1 MATAAAAAEPDAPAP
16 GAAAWRD
23 IMVSASDGLQL
34 HARDYGPT
42 QGDRL
47 PVVCLPG
54 LTRNCRDFHDL
65 AACLSTGTAKP
76 RRVVAMD
83 FRGRGASGWDRD
95 WRRYAPL
102 VEMADVLDLL
112 VAARI
117 ERACFVGT
125 SRGGIVSM
133 LLGAARP
140 AAIAAVVL
148 NDVGP
153 EIDGRGLLRIKNML
167 AATRAPR
174 SWEDAA
180 IGLREAYAA
189 HFPGID
195 AAGWEAFARKTY
207 DDRAGRPVR
216 AFDPKLTRTLEAID
230 YNQPLPTLWP
240 QFDSLAHVPV
250 MVVHGTNSDI
260 LSRETVIRMQARR
273 ADLEVLEVAD
283 AGHAPMLTEPHE
295 LSRIAAFIAAADDRR
310 S

>member
-1 MATAAAAAEPDAPAP
+1 MAAAEPDAPVADVV
-16 GAAAWRD
+16 AWRD
-23 IMVSASDGLQL
+23 ITVSARDGLLL

-42 QGDRL
+42 GSDRL

-54 LTRNCRDFHDL
+54 LTRTCRDFHEL
-65 AACLSTGTAKP
+65 AVHLSSATGRP
-76 RRVVAMD
+76 RRVVTMD

-102 VEMADVLDLL
+102 VEMEDVLDLL

-117 ERACFVGT
+117 DRACFVGT
-125 SRGGIVSM
+125 SRGGIVAM

-140 AAIAAVVL
+140 TAIAAVVL

-167 AATRAPR
+167 AATGAPR
-174 SWEDAA
+174 SWEDAVV
-180 IGLREAYAA
+180 GLRAAHAA

-195 AAGWEAFARKTY
+195 AEGWEAFARKTY
-207 DDRAGRPVR
+207 DDRNGRPVR

-230 YNQPLPTLWP
+230 YSQPLPTMWP

-250 MVVHGTNSDI
+250 MVVRGANSDI
-260 LSRETVIRMQARR
+260 LSRETVTRMQERR
-273 ADLEVLEVAD
+273 ADLDVLEVAD
-283 AGHAPMLTEPHE
+283 AGHAPMLVEPHI
-295 LSRIAAFIAAADDRR
+295 LSRIAAFVAAADGRKT
-310 S
+310 